1 MRVLMF
7 QNLRAF
13 YPVVI
18 IALITCFTLQ
28 GNAQDPTR
36 FEQEIRDYLEESPI
50 KHDSN
55 LIVFTGSSSIRF
67 WTDLKDAFPNHNVV
81 NRGFGGSH
89 MSDLDHYLDD
99 LVLKHKP
106 SMVLIY
112 EGDNDIADGEM
123 PGDILKEAVAIVDRL
138 RASDSTM
145 TIAFISPKPS
155 IARWNLRSEYKR
167 YNQMLE
173 DKIAELPGVW
183 FIDVWKPML
192 VRGRMLRE
200 DLFIGDGLHMND
212 AGYEI
217 WREAILPYLPAQP
230 TQ

>member
-1 MRVLMF
+1 MRAHKF
-7 QNLRAF
+7 QFRRAF
-13 YPVVI
+13 YAIVI
-18 IALITCFTLQ
+18 IALII
-28 GNAQDPTR
+28 GVGHEINAQDPTR
-36 FEQEIRDYLEESPI
+36 FEQEIRDYLDESPI
-50 KHDSN
+50 VHDSN

-89 MSDLDHYLDD
+89 MSDLAHYLDD
-99 LVLKHKP
+99 LVIKHRP

-112 EGDNDIADGEM
+112 EGDNDIADGEV
-123 PGDILKEAVAIVDRL
+123 PDDILAEAVAIVDRL
-138 RASDSTM
+138 RAADSTM

-155 IARWNLRSEYKR
+155 IARWNLRSDYKR
-167 YNQMLE
+167 YNQILE

-183 FIDVWKPML
+183 YIDVWKPML

-200 DLFIGDGLHMND
+200 DLFIDDGLHMNET
-212 AGYEI
+212 GYEI
-217 WREAILPYLPAQP
+217 WREAILPYLPASP